1 MRVVFFGTPEFALP
15 SLGALLGEGFDV
27 VAVVTQPDKPQGRSR
42 STAVPPPVK
51 TAAEAEDVPVLQ
63 PARPS
68 DPAFVERLRALA
80 PDVGVVVAYGHILK
94 PDLLA
99 LPRHGMINLH
109 PSLLPELRGAAPV
122 EWAILNGLKQTGVT
136 IMQMDEGLDSGPIL
150 LQIPHDID
158 FDVTGGELSEHL
170 SEMGAQALVEAL
182 ALFGTNGLE
191 PHPQEQARATYAPK
205 LTRET
210 ARIRW
215 ADPAEQIARLIRAL
229 DPRPGAWTELDARE
243 VKLFGARVV
252 EGQGAPGEVR
262 TTDDGLRIT
271 TGRGAVAVDEVQP
284 AGKAGMAAAVGA
296 AGVQLG
302 HGSLA
307 PEDARR
313 LNPAWWIGKSV
324 HDLPEAEAAHA
335 GGADY
340 LLVGPVFPTATH
352 ADRAPLGSA
361 RLKQIVGVGLPVI
374 AIGGVTP
381 ARIPELRAVAA
392 IHGVAAI
399 RALWDAAD
407 PADAARRLLEELNR

>member
-1 MRVVFFGTPEFALP
+1 
-15 SLGALLGEGFDV
+15 
-27 VAVVTQPDKPQGRSR
+27 
-42 STAVPPPVK
+42 VK
-51 TAAEAEDVPVLQ
+51 TAAEAEDVPVMQ

-150 LQIPHDID
+150 LQISHDID
-158 FDVTGGELSEHL
+158 FDVTGGELSEYL

-182 ALFGTNGLE
+182 ALFGTSGLE
-191 PHPQEQARATYAPK
+191 PQPQEQARATYAPK

-229 DPRPGAWTELDARE
+229 DPRPGAWTELDGRE

-284 AGKAGMAAAVGA
+284 AGKARMAAAEWVRGRGA
-296 AGVQLG
+296 QAGQRFG
-302 HGSLA
+302 
-307 PEDARR
+307 
-313 LNPAWWIGKSV
+313 
-324 HDLPEAEAAHA
+324 
-335 GGADY
+335 
-340 LLVGPVFPTATH
+340 
-352 ADRAPLGSA
+352 
-361 RLKQIVGVGLPVI
+361 
-374 AIGGVTP
+374 
-381 ARIPELRAVAA
+381 
-392 IHGVAAI
+392 
-399 RALWDAAD
+399 
-407 PADAARRLLEELNR
+407 

>member
-1 MRVVFFGTPEFALP
+1 VRVVFFGTPEFAVP
-15 SLGALLGEGFDV
+15 SLEALLGEGFDV
-27 VAVVTQPDKPQGRSR
+27 VAAVTQPDKPQGRSR

-51 TAAEAEDVPVLQ
+51 VAAAAEDVPVLQ
-63 PARPS
+63 PERPS

-150 LQIPHDID
+150 LQIRHDID
-158 FDVTGGELSEHL
+158 LEVTGGELSEHL

-191 PHPQEQARATYAPK
+191 PHPQDHARATYAPK

-210 ARIRW
+210 AHIRW

-229 DPRPGAWTELDARE
+229 DPRPGAWTELDGRE

-252 EGQGAPGEVR
+252 EGQGAPGEVG

-284 AGKAGMAAAVGA
+284 AGKARMAAAEWVRGRGA
-296 AGVQLG
+296 QAGQRFG
-302 HGSLA
+302 
-307 PEDARR
+307 
-313 LNPAWWIGKSV
+313 
-324 HDLPEAEAAHA
+324 
-335 GGADY
+335 
-340 LLVGPVFPTATH
+340 
-352 ADRAPLGSA
+352 
-361 RLKQIVGVGLPVI
+361 
-374 AIGGVTP
+374 
-381 ARIPELRAVAA
+381 
-392 IHGVAAI
+392 
-399 RALWDAAD
+399 
-407 PADAARRLLEELNR
+407 